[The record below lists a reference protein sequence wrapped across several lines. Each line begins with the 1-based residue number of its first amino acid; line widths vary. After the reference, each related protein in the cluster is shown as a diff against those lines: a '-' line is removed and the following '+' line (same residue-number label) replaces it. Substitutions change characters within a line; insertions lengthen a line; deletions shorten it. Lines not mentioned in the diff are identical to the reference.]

1 MTVLLKAG
9 TTVRVVPAD
18 AAGEIVTYRERDG
31 ERIYSVLTKTG
42 EILRDLSIRD
52 LADEHGKPFAP
63 ADAGAAS
70 VPVSTA
76 ADLGC
81 LVRLAPVVAEGR
93 AIRASETGQL
103 RAFAR
108 LAVDLADIIEA
119 LLVGDERARALAAE
133 LLAAAGRRSAA

>member
-52 LADEHGKPFAP
+52 LADEHGKPFGSAGP
-63 ADAGAAS
+63 GAAS
-70 VPVSTA
+70 APDSSVQ
-76 ADLGC
+76 DLGC

-93 AIRASETGQL
+93 AIRATETGQL

-108 LAVDLADIIEA
+108 LAVNLADLLEA
-119 LLVGDERARALAAE
+119 SLRGD
-133 LLAAAGRRSAA
+133 AAGRELAMQVLEAAGRKLA